1 MGKENG
7 DTYILYKIDSST
19 PLLKTESMM
28 EINRFINDRKD
39 EAFDKGIQPDDYE
52 IVVQK
57 AM

>member
-7 DTYILYKIDSST
+7 DTYILYKIGSGT
-19 PLLKTESMM
+19 PLLKTKSMM

-52 IVVQK
+52 IVVRK
-57 AM
+57 EM